1 MKSCLFGVVR
11 RCLRIIRLKPLFFL
25 LFLFFSLIQ
34 LSIST
39 RYLPEH
45 ICQRWVLNW
54 SRALFTFSSFE
65 LRVERCS
72 RDRTLP
78 VRYAFIRE
86 DENGISLVQCF
97 HVFRVCCF
105 SLFSFF
111 FFKRNC
117 YMRFWESWDGFMVR
131 DSSDW
136 RKCGKRWVE
145 ICFRE
150 IKMKVWELGN
160 YYYYFK
166 IYLWYLGILRVDF
179 VPWKFAK
186 YTISWCFEFC

>member
-1 MKSCLFGVVR
+1 MSSQLKSSAVH
-11 RCLRIIRLKPLFFL
+11 LFFL
-25 LFLFFSLIQ
+25 RTSSRTLFERSHFTRSIRFHSRGWKRNISRAMFSRVSCVLFFS
-34 LSIST
+34 
-39 RYLPEH
+39 
-45 ICQRWVLNW
+45 
-54 SRALFTFSSFE
+54 FF
-65 LRVERCS
+65 
-72 RDRTLP
+72 
-78 VRYAFIRE
+78 
-86 DENGISLVQCF
+86 
-97 HVFRVCCF
+97 
-105 SLFSFF
+105 FF

-166 IYLWYLGILRVDF
+166 IYLWYLGISRVDF

-186 YTISWCFEFC
+186 YTIFWCFEFC